1 MRMTDTTNSD
11 THLFTQRTNP
21 RLTFAIGIV
30 IGISIMTM
38 GGVAFVAYT
47 LSGGTVATF
56 DVEPLDTSN
65 NILEEPRINVVLSDT
80 QKIAVTD
87 TSHIY
92 GAQENYKVTL
102 VSYVDYECRFCKKF
116 FPNIKTFVDT
126 HPDSVRWIVKHYPL
140 TQIHP
145 NAKTAAIA
153 AECAGKQNK
162 FFEYSTTLFERQT
175 ELNNNIYSE
184 VATTHTL
191 DIPTFDACMTSQTTA
206 DVVGADVTEALLLG
220 VQTQPNLVIWDGGES
235 IDIIDGYVDN
245 EYLENSIASKL

>member
-1 MRMTDTTNSD
+1 MTDPITQDN
-11 THLFTQRTNP
+11 HLFTPRTNP
-21 RLTFAIGIV
+21 RLTFVIGIV
-30 IGISIMTM
+30 VGISIMTM
-38 GGVAFVAYT
+38 AGVAFVAYT
-47 LSGGTVATF
+47 LGGGTVATF
-56 DVEPLDTSN
+56 DVEPLDASN

-87 TSHIY
+87 TTHIY
-92 GAQENYKVTL
+92 GATEEYAITL

-116 FPNIKTFVDT
+116 FPNIKTFVDN
-126 HPDSVRWIVKHYPL
+126 HPGKVRWIVKHYPL

-175 ELNNNIYSE
+175 ELSASVYAEI
-184 VATTHTL
+184 ATAHGL
-191 DIPTFDACMTSQTTA
+191 DIPAFDACIVNQATA
-206 DVVGADVTEALLLG
+206 DAVGADVTEALSLG
-220 VQTQPNLVIWDGGES
+220 VQTQPNLVIWNGGDS

-245 EYLENSIASKL
+245 EYLENSIASQL